1 MAVHKRDFVLSIHSS
16 VSFSLRFSLFLSIC
30 FYLYYYFSV
39 NISLLLFLSL
49 LYLSLHLL
57 LVTFPS
63 LNFPGST
70 AMGQFSDCI
79 VILMRAECCPAVR
92 IVLEVEIMKEEASYC
107 VMKVEMVIIVG
118 EEER

>member
-1 MAVHKRDFVLSIHSS
+1 
-16 VSFSLRFSLFLSIC
+16 
-30 FYLYYYFSV
+30 
-39 NISLLLFLSL
+39 
-49 LYLSLHLL
+49 
-57 LVTFPS
+57 
-63 LNFPGST
+63 
-70 AMGQFSDCI
+70 MGQFSDCI